1 MEPKPEPKPECS
13 PLVALPPITIS
24 PIGLV
29 RTARAE
35 PIDDHWGGELAII
48 ELDSSRF
55 TGEALAGLSDFSHL
69 EVVYFFHL
77 VSDAEITT
85 GARHPRNNPSW
96 PRVGI
101 FAQRG
106 KARPSRLGV
115 SRCQL
120 LGVDGLQLKVRGL
133 DAISGTP
140 VLDIKPYMREFGPQG
155 EVRQPEWATEIMRE
169 YY

>member
-1 MEPKPEPKPECS
+1 MESKTAPP
-13 PLVALPPITIS
+13 PLSEMPPITIS
-24 PIGLV
+24 PIAIV
-29 RTARAE
+29 RASRSA

-48 ELDSSRF
+48 ELDAARF
-55 TGEALAGLSDFSHL
+55 TTDAVAGLGDFSHL

-77 VSDAEITT
+77 VSDSEITT

>member
-1 MEPKPEPKPECS
+1 MS
-13 PLVALPPITIS
+13 TLSSITIL
-24 PIGLV
+24 PIGVVLAA
-29 RTARAE
+29 RTE
-35 PIDDHWGGELAII
+35 PIDDHWGSELATI
-48 ELDSSRF
+48 ELDSARF
-55 TGEALAGLSDFSHL
+55 TEEALAGLADFSHL
-69 EVVYFFHL
+69 EVVYSFHL
-77 VSDAEITT
+77 VADSEITT
-85 GARHPRNNPSW
+85 GARHPRNNPNW

-106 KARPSRLGV
+106 KARPSRIGV

-120 LGVDGLQLKVRGL
+120 LGVDGLKLTVRGL

-140 VLDIKPYMREFGPQG
+140 VLDIKPYMREFGPRG